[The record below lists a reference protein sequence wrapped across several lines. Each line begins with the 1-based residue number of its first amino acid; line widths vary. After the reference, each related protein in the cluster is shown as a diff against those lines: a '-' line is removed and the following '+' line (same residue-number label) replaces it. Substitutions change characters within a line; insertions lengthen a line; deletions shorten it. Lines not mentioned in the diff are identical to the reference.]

1 MADDRAEQ
9 PAPDGEPSAEGA
21 HRAAFRGAP
30 AAVGDGAPLDP
41 ASEETIWTDRIDWRH
56 FFSVI
61 LAASAAVIRVCLLL
75 AVITSKFDFSGSTA
89 FLIGL
94 LVTLAAG
101 LGVGGWVTV
110 RVFKRRYRLTG
121 QRLFVETGILS
132 QIIDQTELIRVDDI
146 RIRKTLVDR
155 VFGLGS
161 IDVLSTDATDKSLVI
176 EGVKD
181 VEQVAEQVRACM
193 RALRSRSSLFV
204 ERL

>member
-1 MADDRAEQ
+1 M
-9 PAPDGEPSAEGA
+9 
-21 HRAAFRGAP
+21 RGAP
-30 AAVGDGAPLDP
+30 AALGEGAPP
-41 ASEETIWTDRIDWRH
+41 APPSEETIWTGRIDWRH
-56 FFSVI
+56 FFGVI
-61 LAASAAVIRVCLLL
+61 LVASAAVILVCFLL
-75 AVITSKFDFSGSTA
+75 AVITSKFDIRGLTA

-94 LVTLAAG
+94 LITLAAG
-101 LGVGGWVTV
+101 LGVGGWVSV
-110 RVFKRRYRLTG
+110 RVLRQRYRLTG

-132 QIIDQTELIRVDDI
+132 QVIDQAEIIRVDDI

-161 IDVLSTDATDKSLVI
+161 IDILSTDATDRSLVI